1 MARMHSIQCCFDDLT
16 DEPHTLFMKRHS
28 AKNTEGSNRTL
39 FVVNVPSYCDEDGL
53 RNIYSDCGFITAVH
67 ILDQPG
73 EINVF
78 LNQTKVLH
86 YIAKKINTFKVAYV
100 VFKHENSIDTALE
113 MSSSVVRYISTKEN
127 AVVTGIDKW
136 INEYKKKYPAEDFIH
151 DDVDEY
157 MKKFD
162 EQQFQEKE
170 ALKDAGEPD
179 DDGWETIPVTKKS
192 SVNRVNNIKENKINK
207 KLEKKKRS
215 EKELMNFYLFQQRE
229 SKRDKIADLRQKFEE
244 DKKRITQMR
253 QQRKFKPF

>member
-1 MARMHSIQCCFDDLT
+1 MARMHSIQCSFNDLS

-53 RNIYSDCGFITAVH
+53 RNIFSDCGFITAVH

-78 LNQTKVLH
+78 LNRTNVLRYIVKKV
-86 YIAKKINTFKVAYV
+86 NTFKVAYV

-127 AVVTGIDKW
+127 PVVTGIDKW
-136 INEYKKKYPAEDFIH
+136 INEYEKKYPAEDVIQ
-151 DDVDEY
+151 DDIDEY

-162 EQQFQEKE
+162 EQQF
-170 ALKDAGEPD
+170 
-179 DDGWETIPVTKKS
+179 
-192 SVNRVNNIKENKINK
+192 
-207 KLEKKKRS
+207 
-215 EKELMNFYLFQQRE
+215 KELMNFYLFQQRE

-253 QQRKFKPF
+253 QQRNFKPF